1 MAKTNLK
8 AKKTGSRVTKQRVT
22 SSRIGGSHVTKQRE
36 SHVKSLRLLQLE
48 KAIQTLT
55 YPDVERLMKE
65 LEVSRRTILRNIDEL
80 RLYYNAPIEYS
91 REHKGYYY
99 TDETF
104 FVKNFLLS
112 EGELV
117 ALVGILPLLARYD
130 NTPLKD
136 TIVKVYNTISEMLPT
151 QIKVQSSLLNDV
163 EFISDPIPN
172 IDSDVFTKIFE
183 AIRTHHAIS
192 FDYRSISQTN
202 HHPHY
207 GVEPYKIYCQKGD
220 WYVVAFS
227 QKNQRF
233 NTYTLSRM
241 KNIEFLDQFNPDPDY
256 EKKVYIDPYFG
267 IWNNAEKQKK
277 IELLFDK
284 SVNTYILERTW
295 HKNQKCSQKKD
306 GSVYLSFQS
315 NQIQETLYWV
325 LRFGTA
331 VKILNPPELKEMY
344 KAEVKKMVKGIK

>member
-1 MAKTNLK
+1 M
-8 AKKTGSRVTKQRVT
+8 SEEKQ
-22 SSRIGGSHVTKQRE
+22 QRE
-36 SHVKSLRLLQLE
+36 SHVKSLRLLKLE
-48 KAIQTLT
+48 KAIQSIP
-55 YPDVERLMKE
+55 YPSVERLMKE
-65 LEVSRRTILRNIDEL
+65 LEVSRRTILRDIDEL
-80 RLYYNAPIEYS
+80 KIYYNAPIEYD
-91 REHKGYYY
+91 RLRKGYYY

-104 FVKNFLLS
+104 FVQNVLVS

-117 ALVGILPLLARYD
+117 AMAGILPLLERYD
-130 NTPLKD
+130 NTPFKETINKVYD
-136 TIVKVYNTISEMLPT
+136 TISQMLPN
-151 QIKVQSSLLNDV
+151 QIQVQTSLMNNV
-163 EFISDPIPN
+163 QFISDPLPTIE
-172 IDSDVFTKIFE
+172 SEVFTKIFE
-183 AIRTHHAIS
+183 AIKLHKTIS
-192 FDYRSISQTN
+192 FGYRSIKATE
-202 HHPHY
+202 HTPHSLD
-207 GVEPYKIYCQKGD
+207 PYKIYCQKGD

-267 IWNNAEKQKK
+267 IWNNAEKPKK

-295 HKNQKCSQKKD
+295 HKNQKCTQKKD

-325 LRFGTA
+325 LRFGAA